1 MKTIKSII
9 LILILMLLFTS
20 IVYAVTI
27 IDELETKN
35 DSYSDPGVITLNQ
48 ALPITIT
55 GDITTV
61 TGVDPTDLWKLNA
74 GSSGL
79 ITFTFN
85 TGSFSFRLQAY
96 NTSSYNTY
104 DGVTATV
111 LESVPATGSVNYTL
125 DAAKFYGIRI
135 YGASGLVNYS
145 VTLSGT
151 ATLPVELSSFNAFLT
166 NTNNVSLNWT
176 SQSESN
182 MVGYNVFRAN
192 SNQQSDAVKINP
204 AIIAATN
211 TSSEQNYSFTDHS
224 IDAGEYYY
232 WLQSVEA
239 NNETAFHGPVHVNYN
254 PGTGMPDPEYQYKH
268 FLKGAYPNPFNP
280 STSIQYELAEAA
292 NVEIVIFN
300 AKGQKVRTFNQSHNN
315 KGTYD
320 VLWDGLDE
328 NGTSVNSGVYFYR
341 MTAGKSVQSKKMLLV
356 K

>member
-1 MKTIKSII
+1 MKKNIFALIMVISSICLFGEWNPTLPNTIEG
-9 LILILMLLFTS
+9 
-20 IVYAVTI
+20 TI
-27 IDELETKN
+27 ISNGIYD
-35 DSYSDPGVITLNQ
+35 NQ
-48 ALPITIT
+48 ALNGSFDYWKINNNSY
-55 GDITTV
+55 GDITIALHTNNIILQLV
-61 TGVDPTDLWKLNA
+61 YSN
-74 GSSGL
+74 SSDSEPNQVVILKDSQNYLFG
-79 ITFTFN
+79 
-85 TGSFSFRLQAY
+85 
-96 NTSSYNTY
+96 
-104 DGVTATV
+104 
-111 LESVPATGSVNYTL
+111 ESVSSTITL
-125 DAAKFYGIRI
+125 EASKFYYIKVT
-135 YGASGLVNYS
+135 SVSSTLNYS
-145 VTLSGT
+145 FTLSGT

-224 IDAGEYYY
+224 IDAGDYYY

-239 NNETAFHGPVHVNYN
+239 NNETAFHGPVHVSYN

-315 KGTYD
+315 KGTYN
-320 VLWDGLDE
+320 VVWDGLDE

>member
-1 MKTIKSII
+1 MKKHTFTM
-9 LILILMLLFTS
+9 LILILLIS
-20 IVYAVTI
+20 ILQAVTVKKESDFGVNAD
-27 IDELETKN
+27 IDNQDYTISQFGDYEGSIYNASTTDDDYWKIYIASPGTLTISINLIDNYYRLRLYKENKIDYIGSLLTPETN
-35 DSYSDPGVITLNQ
+35 TYSSEY
-48 ALPITIT
+48 TINEIGNYYIRLFYKSPFSLT
-55 GDITTV
+55 NYKFTV
-61 TGVDPTDLWKLNA
+61 T
-74 GSSGL
+74 
-79 ITFTFN
+79 
-85 TGSFSFRLQAY
+85 
-96 NTSSYNTY
+96 
-104 DGVTATV
+104 
-111 LESVPATGSVNYTL
+111 
-125 DAAKFYGIRI
+125 
-135 YGASGLVNYS
+135 
-145 VTLSGT
+145 SGT

-239 NNETAFHGPVHVNYN
+239 NNETAFHGPVHVSYN
-254 PGTGMPDPEYQYKH
+254 PGTGMPDPEYQYSH
-268 FLKGAYPNPFNP
+268 LLKGAYPNPFNP

-328 NGTSVNSGVYFYR
+328 NGASVNSGVYFYR